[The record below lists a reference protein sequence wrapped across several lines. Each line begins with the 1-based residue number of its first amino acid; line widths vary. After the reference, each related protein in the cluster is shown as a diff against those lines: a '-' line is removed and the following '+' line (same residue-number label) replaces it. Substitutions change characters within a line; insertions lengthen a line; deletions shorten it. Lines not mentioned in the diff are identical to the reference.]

1 MHRLI
6 GIEECNSSMLIN
18 YLRVIKYEL
27 GGVLLK
33 IDCDKKIV
41 YLLDWEGIQF
51 TAG

>member
-6 GIEECNSSMLIN
+6 GIEGFNSSMLIN

-33 IDCDKKIV
+33 IVCDKKLFV
-41 YLLDWEGIQF
+41 C
-51 TAG
+51 